1 MLIPFPDPFTLQA
14 KIKDARHT
22 SSMHLFAPEGL
33 DVFLERV
40 SSTPLPHTYLSWC
53 RVFVY
58 PRSVRILPTF
68 SSSKSPRPCILGFSF
83 ANPRLLDYQ
92 EER

>member
-40 SSTPLPHTYLSWC
+40 SSTPLHIC
-53 RVFVY
+53 HGVA
-58 PRSVRILPTF
+58 F
-68 SSSKSPRPCILGFSF
+68 SYTR
-83 ANPRLLDYQ
+83 DQ
-92 EER
+92 